1 MTVREVLETKVIGL
15 IPIGECDCGCG
26 EAMYD
31 LITDDDLA
39 YPPLSEKII
48 RQVRPDLLKRVEA

>member
-15 IPIGECDCGCG
+15 LPIGECDCSCG

-31 LITDDDLA
+31 LITDDNLA
-39 YPPLSEKII
+39 YPPLSGKII
-48 RQVRPDLLKRVEA
+48 RQVRPDLLKRVEE